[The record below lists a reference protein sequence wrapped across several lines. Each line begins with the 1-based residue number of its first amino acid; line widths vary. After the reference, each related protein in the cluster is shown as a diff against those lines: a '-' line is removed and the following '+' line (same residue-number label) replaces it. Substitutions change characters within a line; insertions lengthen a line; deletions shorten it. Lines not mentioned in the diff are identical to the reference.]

1 MRDTALWHPFSDM
14 AAVRHSEVVISRGEG
29 IWLWDED
36 GNRYIDAAA
45 SLWYAQ
51 IGHGR
56 KEIADAVA
64 AQMQEL
70 EAYSCFAEL
79 ATPPARELAE
89 MLSERA
95 PMEGSKIFLVT
106 GGGEAIDTAAKLGRL
121 YHDLKGQSNRI
132 HIVSRTNGYH
142 GAHGFG
148 TSIGGMPSNR
158 AGFGPLITDTSQVEW
173 DSVDSLEKRISEIG
187 ADNIAS
193 FFFEPVIGAG
203 GVLPPPEGYVEAI
216 TELCQ
221 SLGILVVADAVICG
235 FGRLGSWFGVE
246 RFDIKPDMITFAK
259 GVTSGYMPVGG
270 VVVSG
275 RVAEPFWSEPGRVAF
290 RHGPTYAGHAAC
302 CAAGIA
308 NIEVMER
315 EGLVTRGQEL
325 ENVLLDALQ
334 PLADHELV
342 SDVRGGTGLLAA
354 VDLDPR
360 ILERVPGAPNIA
372 GAHVREAGAITRPSL
387 RGVPISPPLTIT
399 PEEIGMIADALRE
412 GLDSFAKTDAVQG
425 ALTAA

>member
-1 MRDTALWHPFSDM
+1 MGETALWHPFSDM
-14 AAVRHSEVVISRGEG
+14 AVVRDTEVILSKGEG

-36 GNRYIDAAA
+36 GKRYIDAAA

-56 KEIADAVA
+56 QEIADAVA
-64 AQMQEL
+64 EQMKEI
-70 EAYSCFAEL
+70 EAYSCFGEL
-79 ATPPARELAE
+79 ATPPARDLAQ
-89 MLSERA
+89 MLSDRA
-95 PMEGSKIFLVT
+95 PMDGSKAFLVT

-121 YHDLKGQSNRI
+121 YWNLQGQSNRV
-132 HIVSRTNGYH
+132 HIVSREHGYH

-148 TSIGGMPSNR
+148 TSLGGMPPNK
-158 AGFGPLITDTSQVEW
+158 AGFGPLITDTSQVEY
-173 DSVDSLEKRISEIG
+173 DSVDALERHISEVG
-187 ADNIAS
+187 ADNISS

-203 GVLPPPEGYVEAI
+203 GVLPPPEGYVEAV

-221 SLGILVVADAVICG
+221 SLGILVVVDAVICG

-246 RFDIKPDMITFAK
+246 RFDIKPDMIAFAK

-270 VVVSG
+270 VMVSG
-275 RVAEPFWSEPGRVAF
+275 KVAEPFWSEPGRAAF

-308 NIEVMER
+308 NIGIMER

-325 ENVLLDALQ
+325 ENVLLEALE

-342 SDVRGGTGLLAA
+342 GEVRGGTGLLAA

-360 ILERVPGAPNIA
+360 ILERVKGAANIA
-372 GAHVREAGAITRPSL
+372 GAHIREAGSITRPSL
-387 RGVPISPPLTIT
+387 RGIPVSPPLTIT
-399 PEEIGMIADALRE
+399 PEEIGMIADTFRA
-412 GLDSFAKTDAVQG
+412 GLDSFAETEAVQS
-425 ALTAA
+425 ALQAA